1 MAGRGYPERTLP
13 RNRLLIL
20 AAVVALFLVAG
31 GVLIFRSVGGG
42 GADVTLDITVTGST
56 MSPANPTVKQ
66 GDHVT
71 MNVTT
76 DKAEEIHLH
85 DYDIMFAGEPGKKV
99 THAFVADKTGPHL
112 IEIETTGTELG
123 NLTVNP

>member
-1 MAGRGYPERTLP
+1 LEIVP
-13 RNRLLIL
+13 RNRLVIV
-20 AAVVALFLVAG
+20 AVVVVVFLVAG
-31 GVLIFRSVGGG
+31 GLLISRTIGGG
-42 GADVTLDITVTGST
+42 GNNVTLDITVTGNT

-85 DYDIMFAGEPGKKV
+85 DYGIVFAGEPGKKI
-99 THAFVADKTGPHL
+99 THSFTADKSGPHL

>member
-1 MAGRGYPERTLP
+1 V
-13 RNRLLIL
+13 
-20 AAVVALFLVAG
+20 AAVVAVFLVAG
-31 GVLIFRSVGGG
+31 GVLIFRSTGGG
-42 GADVTLDITVTGST
+42 GANVTLDIAVTGNT

-71 MNVTT
+71 MSVTT

-85 DYDIMFAGEPGKKV
+85 DYDIKFAAEAGTKV
-99 THAFVADKTGPHL
+99 THSFTADKTGPHL
-112 IEIETTGTELG
+112 IEIEDTGQELG

>member
-1 MAGRGYPERTLP
+1 MPG
-13 RNRLLIL
+13 NRLVIVAIVVVVFLLVGGLLISRT
-20 AAVVALFLVAG
+20 
-31 GVLIFRSVGGG
+31 IGGG
-42 GADVTLDITVTGST
+42 GQNVTLDITVTGST
-56 MSPANPTVKQ
+56 MSPANPTVRL

-85 DYDIMFAGEPGKKV
+85 DYDIMFAAEPGQRV
-99 THAFVADKTGPHL
+99 THTFTADKTGPHL

>member
-1 MAGRGYPERTLP
+1 M
-13 RNRLLIL
+13 

-31 GVLIFRSVGGG
+31 GVLISRTIGGG
-42 GADVTLDITVTGST
+42 GNNVTLDITITGST
-56 MSPANPTVKQ
+56 MSPATPTVKQ

-71 MNVTT
+71 LNVTT

-85 DYDIMFAGEPGKKV
+85 DYDIMFAGEPGKKI
-99 THAFVADKTGPHL
+99 THTFTADKTGPHL
-112 IEIETTGTELG
+112 IEIETTSTELG

>member
-1 MAGRGYPERTLP
+1 M
-13 RNRLLIL
+13 

-31 GVLIFRSVGGG
+31 GVLISRTIGGG
-42 GADVTLDITVTGST
+42 GNNVTLDITITGST
-56 MSPANPTVKQ
+56 MSPATPTVKQ

-85 DYDIMFAGEPGKKV
+85 DYDIMFAGEPGKKI
-99 THAFVADKTGPHL
+99 THTFTADKTGPHL
-112 IEIETTGTELG
+112 IEIETTSTELG

>member
-1 MAGRGYPERTLP
+1 MS
-13 RNRLLIL
+13 RNQIVIIVVVAFLVLGGLLIL
-20 AAVVALFLVAG
+20 RT
-31 GVLIFRSVGGG
+31 IGGG
-42 GADVTLDITVTGST
+42 GGNVTLDLTVTGNT

-71 MNVTT
+71 MSVTT

-85 DYDIMFAGEPGKKV
+85 DYDIVFAGEPGKKV
-99 THAFVADKTGPHL
+99 THTFTADKTGPHL
-112 IEIETTGTELG
+112 IEIETTSTELG

>member
-1 MAGRGYPERTLP
+1 VP
-13 RNRLLIL
+13 RNRIVIV
-20 AAVVALFLVAG
+20 AIVVVVFLVVG
-31 GVLIFRSVGGG
+31 GVLISRTIGGG
-42 GADVTLDITVTGST
+42 GKNVTLDITVTGNT

-71 MNVTT
+71 MSVTT

-99 THAFVADKTGPHL
+99 THTFVADKTGPHL
-112 IEIETTGTELG
+112 IEIETTSTELG